1 MADTPKTAKD
11 PAARTQ
17 PRFYYGWVIVAVM
30 GVVTAV
36 SLALGGVNF
45 GFFIKPMSDD
55 LGISQ
60 AFFGWAQTARLVGF
74 ALTSFL
80 VGKVLDR
87 FGARIP
93 LAIAAALMGGAVFA
107 LALVTEGWQLI
118 ALFFFIG
125 AIGMQGG
132 GGNLYSAVPLEASH
146 PGEWRE
152 DLWVVA
158 AEVFAPCYIGGWS
171 ACEHWGLTDQLF
183 RDVVVLTSRWMR
195 NRRPTIQGTRYRVK
209 VISPERLFGT
219 RIVWRGRVRVHVS
232 DPARTILDLL
242 DDPGLGGGIRH
253 VADVLREWFVGE
265 LRDDHRLLEYA
276 ERLGNRSVYKRLGFL
291 IERLAVPAP
300 DLLEAC
306 ERRMSTGVVRLDPSG
321 PTGGWRVKRWKLIA
335 NATIT
340 GQAE

>member
-1 MADTPKTAKD
+1 MEDSTISMSSPTGSGITAANRRRLTRLLRATTG
-11 PAARTQ
+11 PFT
-17 PRFYYGWVIVAVM
+17 VAE
-30 GVVTAV
+30 A
-36 SLALGGVNF
+36 
-45 GFFIKPMSDD
+45 
-55 LGISQ
+55 
-60 AFFGWAQTARLVGF
+60 
-74 ALTSFL
+74 ALTLDMNATRTRRFL
-80 VGKVLDR
+80 AYLADR
-87 FGARIP
+87 GWLARVRP
-93 LAIAAALMGGAVFA
+93 G
-107 LALVTEGWQLI
+107 
-118 ALFFFIG
+118 
-125 AIGMQGG
+125 
-132 GGNLYSAVPLEASH
+132 LYSAVPLEASH